1 MAQWNL
7 QCSEILK
14 LSAAAAG
21 GGPRGAVQ
29 ESGAPPVAATGG
41 GDEGVGWGMGGRG
54 GLEGGRG

>member
-1 MAQWNL
+1 MAQWKL
-7 QCSEILK
+7 QCSEMLK
-14 LSAAAAG
+14 PSAAAAG

-54 GLEGGRG
+54 GLE